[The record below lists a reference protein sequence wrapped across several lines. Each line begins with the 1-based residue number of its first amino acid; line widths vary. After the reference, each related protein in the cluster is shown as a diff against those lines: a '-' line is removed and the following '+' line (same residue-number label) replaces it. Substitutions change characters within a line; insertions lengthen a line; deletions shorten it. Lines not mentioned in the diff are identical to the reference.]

1 MPVTITLKI
10 RKLGNSLGLI
20 VPKEVSEQLHL
31 KEGDSMHATIEHSGE
46 MRLTPYD
53 PNFEK
58 ALEAFDRTRH
68 KYRNALRELAK

>member
-1 MPVTITLKI
+1 MAVTLKI

-20 VPKEVSEQLHL
+20 VPKEVSDQLHL
-31 KEGDSMHATIEHSGE
+31 KEGDSMHATIELGGA

-53 PNFEK
+53 PDFEK
-58 ALEAFDRTRH
+58 ALKAFERTRG

>member
-1 MPVTITLKI
+1 MTVTLKV

-20 VPKEVSEQLHL
+20 VPKELSEQLHL
-31 KEGDSMHATIEHSGE
+31 KEGDSMHAVVEAGGE

-53 PNFEK
+53 PNFEEVLK
-58 ALEAFDRTRH
+58 AFERTRR